1 MSRAQD
7 ISQWVEAWGR
17 QAGIDLAPDAK
28 GHFSFVADGLPIR
41 LSMESEVSSSMLA
54 ALLQDKDVGASPQA
68 MRALLEFVHLGVA
81 SQRCAVSLSDDG
93 RPVLWLWLDWSV
105 LDAAALTNTLNGF
118 VAVATAAQQRLANT
132 QTVDRSAD
140 RPMTGQLVKADWMSE
155 FGPLSG
161 ALRV

>member
-1 MSRAQD
+1 
-7 ISQWVEAWGR
+7 
-17 QAGIDLAPDAK
+17 
-28 GHFSFVADGLPIR
+28 
-41 LSMESEVSSSMLA
+41 
-54 ALLQDKDVGASPQA
+54 

-93 RPVLWLWLDWSV
+93 RPVLWLWLDWSG

-118 VAVATAAQQRLANT
+118 VAVATAAQQRLADT
-132 QTVDRSAD
+132 QTVDHSAGSL
-140 RPMTGQLVKADWMSE
+140 MTGQLVKADWMNE

>member
-1 MSRAQD
+1 VSRAQD
-7 ISQWVEAWGR
+7 IAQWVEAWGR
-17 QAGIDLAPDAK
+17 QSGIDLAPDAK
-28 GHFSFVADGLPIR
+28 GHYSFVADGLPIR

-54 ALLQDKDVGASPQA
+54 ALLQDKDVGASPQG

-93 RPVLWLWLDWSV
+93 RPVLWLWFGWAG

-118 VAVATAAQQRLANT
+118 VAVAAAAQERLAGT
-132 QTVDRSAD
+132 QTVDHSAG
-140 RPMTGQLVKADWMSE
+140 RLKSEQLVKADWMSE